1 MKQQFKTL
9 LLSVF
14 AFMFLLL
21 SCTKEKA
28 QPKCSPLKATYTTT
42 NEILSPPPMLQQR
55 ITGIGHSSHL
65 GESKFVAISTLN
77 LTTPPPFK
85 LAGTATFYAANGDV
99 FYTVFAGT
107 SIPNSDGTSNL
118 VIIHDITGGTGRF
131 KHATGKFTANAIAD
145 PKKPSGSVT
154 SEGYICY

>member
-1 MKQQFKTL
+1 M
-9 LLSVF
+9 
-14 AFMFLLL
+14 
-21 SCTKEKA
+21 
-28 QPKCSPLKATYTTT
+28 
-42 NEILSPPPMLQQR
+42 
-55 ITGIGHSSHL
+55 
-65 GESKFVAISTLN
+65 AISTLN

-107 SIPNSDGTSNL
+107 SIPNSDGTSNV

-145 PKKPSGSVT
+145 PKKTVGFRNFRRVHLLLGT
-154 SEGYICY
+154 TIHL